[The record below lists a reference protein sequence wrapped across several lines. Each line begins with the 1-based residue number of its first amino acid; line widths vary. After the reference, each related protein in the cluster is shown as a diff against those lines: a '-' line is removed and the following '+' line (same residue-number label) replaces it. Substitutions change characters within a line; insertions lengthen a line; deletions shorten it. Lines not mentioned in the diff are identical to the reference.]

1 LKLKENKMTQLT
13 NETALITL
21 PTAPI
26 DWNWHLDP
34 STLASEPQALKAALL
49 AIDQPLYLAAVN
61 GAVAVSHQTTSPTAE
76 SPKVLGFAQ
85 AIQAE
90 DLGSD
95 AFKQAHGVKYAYHGG
110 AMANGIASVELVIA
124 LGQAGF
130 LCSFG
135 AAGLVPDVIEDSIKR
150 IQAALPNG
158 PFAVNLIHAP
168 SEEALE
174 SGAVERFLKLGVK
187 TVEASAYL
195 GLTEHIVHYRVAGL
209 SQAAD
214 GSVYIGHKVIAK
226 ISRTEV
232 AERFMSPAPQ
242 KLLDKLLAAGKI
254 TALQAELALQVPMA
268 DDITAEADSG
278 GHTDNRPFLTLLP
291 TIIQQ
296 RDQLQAKYNY
306 KTPLRV
312 GAGGGI
318 GTPES
323 TLAAYN
329 MGAAYVVLGSV
340 NQACVEAGA
349 SEHTRKLLANVE
361 MADVTMAPAADMF
374 EMGVKLQVVK
384 RGSMFAM
391 RANKLYELYSN
402 YASIEAI
409 PSVEREKI
417 EKQIFRQNLD
427 QVWETTM
434 AFFHA
439 RDPEMLA
446 RVKNDPKR
454 KMALIFRWYLGLSS
468 RWSNEGETGR
478 EMDYQIWAGPSLGA
492 FNSWVKETYLVD
504 YQQRQAVDVALHLLT
519 GAAYLARINQL
530 KQQGILI
537 HHSLL
542 NYQPSRSF
550 LTSATTI

>member
-1 LKLKENKMTQLT
+1 MTQAVNKT
-13 NETALITL
+13 PLIS
-21 PTAPI
+21 I
-26 DWNWHLDP
+26 NKVNVDWNW
-34 STLASEPQALKAALL
+34 SVKEANLKKDATNLKRALL
-49 AIDQPLYLAAVN
+49 AIDKPLYFAKLQDDIAVCHELANTNNDAQAQSSVI
-61 GAVAVSHQTTSPTAE
+61 A
-76 SPKVLGFAQ
+76 FAQ
-85 AIQAE
+85 AIKAE
-90 DLGSD
+90 ELGSG
-95 AFKQAHGVKYAYHGG
+95 AFKKAHNVKYAYHGG

-135 AAGLVPDVIEDSIKR
+135 AAGLIPDVIEDSIKR
-150 IQAALPNG
+150 IQAALPHG

-174 SGAVERFLKLGVK
+174 SGAVERFLKLGVN
-187 TVEASAYL
+187 TVEASAFL
-195 GLTEHIVHYRVAGL
+195 ALTEHIVHYRVAGL
-209 SQAAD
+209 SQNAD
-214 GSVYIGHKVIAK
+214 GSININNKVIAK

-232 AERFMSPAPQ
+232 AEKFMSPAPQ
-242 KLLDKLLAAGKI
+242 KFLDKLLAAGKI
-254 TALQAELALQVPMA
+254 TALQAELALKVPMA

-291 TIIQQ
+291 TIIKQ
-296 RDQLQAKYNY
+296 RDQIQAKYNY
-306 KTPLRV
+306 MVPLRV

-323 TLAAYN
+323 ALAAYN
-329 MGAAYVVLGSV
+329 MGAAYIVLGSV

-402 YASIEAI
+402 YASIEDI
-409 PSVEREKI
+409 PTLEREKI

-427 QVWETTM
+427 QVWEITK
-434 AFFHA
+434 AFFHE
-439 RDPEMLA
+439 RDSDMLA
-446 RVKNDPKR
+446 RAINDPKR

-468 RWSNEGETGR
+468 RWSNIGEKGR

-492 FNSWVKETYLVD
+492 FNSWVKESYLSD
-504 YQQRQAVDVALHLLT
+504 YEQRKAVDIALHLLT

-530 KQQGILI
+530 SYQGVSV
-537 HHSLL
+537 HSSLL
-542 NYQPSRSF
+542 NYQPEHSF
-550 LTSATTI
+550 VTP

>member
-1 LKLKENKMTQLT
+1 MTQAVNKT
-13 NETALITL
+13 PLISINK
-21 PTAPI
+21 ANV
-26 DWNWHLDP
+26 DWNW
-34 STLASEPQALKAALL
+34 SVKEANLKKDATSLKKALL
-49 AIDQPLYLAAVN
+49 AIDKPLYFAKLQDDIAVCHELANTNNDAQAQSSVI
-61 GAVAVSHQTTSPTAE
+61 A
-76 SPKVLGFAQ
+76 FAQ
-85 AIQAE
+85 AIKAE
-90 DLGSD
+90 ELGSE
-95 AFKQAHGVKYAYHGG
+95 AFKKAHNVKYAYHGG

-135 AAGLVPDVIEDSIKR
+135 AAGLIPDVIEDSIKR
-150 IQAALPNG
+150 IQAALPHG
-158 PFAVNLIHAP
+158 PFSVNLIHAP

-174 SGAVERFLKLGVK
+174 SGAVERFLKLGVN
-187 TVEASAYL
+187 TVEASAFL
-195 GLTEHIVHYRVAGL
+195 ALTEHIVHYRVAGL
-209 SQAAD
+209 SQNTD
-214 GSVYIGHKVIAK
+214 GSININNKVIAK

-232 AERFMSPAPQ
+232 AEKFMSPAPQ
-242 KLLDKLLAAGKI
+242 KFLDKLLAAGKI
-254 TALQAELALQVPMA
+254 TALQAELALKVPMA

-291 TIIQQ
+291 TIIKQ
-296 RDQLQAKYNY
+296 RDQIQAKYNY
-306 KTPLRV
+306 VVPLRV

-323 TLAAYN
+323 ALAAYN
-329 MGAAYVVLGSV
+329 MGAAYIVLGSV

-402 YASIEAI
+402 YASIEDI
-409 PSVEREKI
+409 PALEREKI

-427 QVWETTM
+427 QVWEITK
-434 AFFHA
+434 AFFHE
-439 RDPEMLA
+439 RDSDMLA
-446 RVKNDPKR
+446 RAINDPKR

-468 RWSNEGETGR
+468 RWSNIGEKGR

-492 FNSWVKETYLVD
+492 FNSWVKESYLSD
-504 YQQRQAVDVALHLLT
+504 YEQRKAVDIALHLLT

-530 KQQGILI
+530 SYQGVSV
-537 HHSLL
+537 HSSLL
-542 NYQPSRSF
+542 NYQPEHSF
-550 LTSATTI
+550 VTP

>member
-1 LKLKENKMTQLT
+1 MTLQTNKMT
-13 NETALITL
+13 LIDVTK
-21 PTAPI
+21 ANI
-26 DWNWHLDP
+26 DWNWQVENNKLSDTNEGLK
-34 STLASEPQALKAALL
+34 SALLATEKPLYLAKLGDNIAVAHQLAGNEIVEQDSSSVSAFAQALKA
-49 AIDQPLYLAAVN
+49 D
-61 GAVAVSHQTTSPTAE
+61 
-76 SPKVLGFAQ
+76 
-85 AIQAE
+85 
-90 DLGSD
+90 DLGCD
-95 AFKQAHGVKYAYHGG
+95 QFKATYGVKYAYHGG

-135 AAGLVPDVIEDSIKR
+135 AAGLIPDVIEDSIKR

-158 PFAVNLIHAP
+158 PYAVNLIHAP

-174 SGAVERFLKLGVK
+174 KGAVERFLKLGVK
-187 TVEASAYL
+187 VVEASAFL
-195 GLTEHIVHYRVAGL
+195 NLTEHIVHYRVAGL
-209 SQAAD
+209 SLNHD
-214 GSVYIGHKVIAK
+214 GSIHIGNKVIAK

-232 AERFMSPAPQ
+232 AEKFMSPAPQ
-242 KLLDKLLAAGKI
+242 KILDKLLAAGKI
-254 TALQAELALQVPMA
+254 TAEQAELALKVPMA

-291 TIIQQ
+291 TIIKQ
-296 RDQLQAKYNY
+296 RDQIQSKYHY
-306 KTPLRV
+306 VSPLRV

-323 TLAAYN
+323 TLAAFN

-340 NQACVEAGA
+340 NQACIEAGA

-402 YASIEAI
+402 YTSIEAI
-409 PSVEREKI
+409 PAVEREKI
-417 EKQIFRQNLD
+417 EKQVFRQNLD
-427 QVWETTM
+427 QVWETTI
-434 AFFHA
+434 AFFHE

-446 RVKNDPKR
+446 RAKNDPKR

-468 RWSNEGETGR
+468 RWSNIGEKGR

-492 FNSWVKETYLVD
+492 FNSWVKGTYLES
-504 YQQRQAVDVALHLLT
+504 YEQREAVDVALHLLT
-519 GAAYLARINQL
+519 GAAYLARLNQL
-530 KQQGILI
+530 KYQGVSIDS
-537 HHSLL
+537 SLL
-542 NYQPSRSF
+542 SYQPTNS
-550 LTSATTI
+550 LVE

>member
-1 LKLKENKMTQLT
+1 MTQAVNKT
-13 NETALITL
+13 PLISINK
-21 PTAPI
+21 ANV
-26 DWNWHLDP
+26 DWNW
-34 STLASEPQALKAALL
+34 SVKEANLKKDAISLKEALL
-49 AIDQPLYLAAVN
+49 AIDKPLYFAKLQDDIAVCHELVN
-61 GAVAVSHQTTSPTAE
+61 TNNDAQAQSSVIA
-76 SPKVLGFAQ
+76 FAQ
-85 AIQAE
+85 AIKAE
-90 DLGSD
+90 ELGSE
-95 AFKQAHGVKYAYHGG
+95 AFKKAHNVKYAYHGG

-135 AAGLVPDVIEDSIKR
+135 AAGLIPDVIEDSIKR
-150 IQAALPNG
+150 IQAALPHG

-174 SGAVERFLKLGVK
+174 SGAVERFLKLGVN
-187 TVEASAYL
+187 TVEASAFL
-195 GLTEHIVHYRVAGL
+195 ALTEHIVHYRVAGL
-209 SQAAD
+209 SQNAD
-214 GSVYIGHKVIAK
+214 GSININNKVIAK

-232 AERFMSPAPQ
+232 AEKFMSPAPQ
-242 KLLDKLLAAGKI
+242 KFLDKLLAAGKI
-254 TALQAELALQVPMA
+254 TALQAELALKVPMA

-291 TIIQQ
+291 TIIKQ
-296 RDQLQAKYNY
+296 RDQIQAKYNY
-306 KTPLRV
+306 VVPLRV

-323 TLAAYN
+323 ALAAYN
-329 MGAAYVVLGSV
+329 MGAAYIVLGSV

-402 YASIEAI
+402 YASIEDI
-409 PSVEREKI
+409 PALEREKI

-427 QVWETTM
+427 QVWDITK
-434 AFFHA
+434 AFFHE
-439 RDPEMLA
+439 RDADMLA
-446 RVKNDPKR
+446 RAANDPKR

-468 RWSNEGETGR
+468 RWSNIGEKGR

-492 FNSWVKETYLVD
+492 FNSWVKESYLSD
-504 YQQRQAVDVALHLLT
+504 YEQRKAVDIALHLLT

-530 KQQGILI
+530 SYQGVSV
-537 HHSLL
+537 HSSLL
-542 NYQPSRSF
+542 NYQPEHSF
-550 LTSATTI
+550 VTP

>member
-1 LKLKENKMTQLT
+1 MTQAVNKT
-13 NETALITL
+13 PLISINK
-21 PTAPI
+21 ANV
-26 DWNWHLDP
+26 DWNW
-34 STLASEPQALKAALL
+34 SVKEANLKKDATNLKSALL
-49 AIDQPLYLAAVN
+49 AIDKPLYFAKLQDDIAVCHELVKSN
-61 GAVAVSHQTTSPTAE
+61 NDAQNETQSSVIA
-76 SPKVLGFAQ
+76 FAQ
-85 AIQAE
+85 AIKAE
-90 DLGSD
+90 ELGSE
-95 AFKQAHGVKYAYHGG
+95 AFKKAHNVKYAYHGG

-135 AAGLVPDVIEDSIKR
+135 AAGLIPDVIEDSIKR
-150 IQAALPNG
+150 IQAALPHG

-174 SGAVERFLKLGVK
+174 SGAVERFLKLGVN
-187 TVEASAYL
+187 TVEASAFL
-195 GLTEHIVHYRVAGL
+195 ALTEHIVHYRVAGL
-209 SQAAD
+209 SQNAD
-214 GSVYIGHKVIAK
+214 GSININNKVIAK

-232 AERFMSPAPQ
+232 AEKFMSPAPQ
-242 KLLDKLLAAGKI
+242 KFLDKLLAAGKI
-254 TALQAELALQVPMA
+254 TALQAELALKVPMA

-291 TIIQQ
+291 TIIKQ
-296 RDQLQAKYNY
+296 RDQIQAKYNY
-306 KTPLRV
+306 MVSLRV

-323 TLAAYN
+323 ALAAYN
-329 MGAAYVVLGSV
+329 MGAAYIVLGSV

-402 YASIEAI
+402 YASIEDI
-409 PSVEREKI
+409 PTLEREKI

-427 QVWETTM
+427 QVWEITK
-434 AFFHA
+434 AFFHE
-439 RDPEMLA
+439 RDSDMLA
-446 RVKNDPKR
+446 RAINDPKR

-468 RWSNEGETGR
+468 RWSNIGEKGR

-492 FNSWVKETYLVD
+492 FNSWVKESYLSD
-504 YQQRQAVDVALHLLT
+504 YEQRKAVDIALHLLT

-530 KQQGILI
+530 SYQGVSV
-537 HHSLL
+537 HSSLL
-542 NYQPSRSF
+542 NYQPEHSF
-550 LTSATTI
+550 VTQ